1 MRIAYIINESPIA
14 FSESKII
21 KEDGVG
27 TSSRVTATGRL
38 QKGNEKN
45 RNSRMY
51 RTPDLAREIAAP
63 RQLELLSTGNML
75 GEAGHP
81 ASKDLVRQQTIDP
94 TNTCVRYL
102 KFWMEGDDVMS
113 TFKGTNNALGE
124 TFDRDLREG
133 VLPAFSLRALG
144 SIENTKE
151 GAIVT
156 GLKMITYDYVIF
168 PSHPTA
174 YTTGLVSESAVL
186 NNTPVSNFNK
196 NYKYRNAM
204 NANNTLC
211 EAFTNQD
218 VIDRMN
224 QLKNESAINYTKDY
238 SKNYK
243 LLKECFDLTNM
254 VTMDINNGK
263 MNIVEAS
270 GDTIVMDIDNYI
282 LKEIRDFSSNN

>member
-1 MRIAYIINESPIA
+1 
-14 FSESKII
+14 
-21 KEDGVG
+21 
-27 TSSRVTATGRL
+27 
-38 QKGNEKN
+38 
-45 RNSRMY
+45 
-51 RTPDLAREIAAP
+51 
-63 RQLELLSTGNML
+63 
-75 GEAGHP
+75 
-81 ASKDLVRQQTIDP
+81 
-94 TNTCVRYL
+94 
-102 KFWMEGDDVMS
+102 MS

-218 VIDRMN
+218 VINRMN

-263 MNIVEAS
+263 MNIIEAS